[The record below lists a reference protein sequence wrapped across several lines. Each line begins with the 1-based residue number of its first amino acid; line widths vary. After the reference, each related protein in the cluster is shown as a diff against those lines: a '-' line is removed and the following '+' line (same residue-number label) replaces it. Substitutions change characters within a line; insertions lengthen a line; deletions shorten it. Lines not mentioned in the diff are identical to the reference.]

1 MVLILA
7 KPTPKFTVC
16 DVDLTLACTMLTT
29 RIFLHVLL
37 SHDIFD
43 LPVNGA
49 NTRHIIMSAYAFAE
63 KPVSNFPGKHGGVIL
78 LVLCN
83 RINNMGRGYFG
94 FTATDHTG
102 FVIASLIEP
111 AKKERYRAS
120 KQIHS
125 VVYQYRRH
133 YKPVLS
139 VAANPK

>member
-1 MVLILA
+1 MCCYLS
-7 KPTPKFTVC
+7 
-16 DVDLTLACTMLTT
+16 
-29 RIFLHVLL
+29 IFFR
-37 SHDIFD
+37 SIYIFS

-83 RINNMGRGYFG
+83 RIYNMGRGYFG
-94 FTATDHTG
+94 FAATDHTG

-120 KQIHS
+120 KQVHIVGKAKFFSSTIFLNRFPGGFLGLSGASWGLSDS
-125 VVYQYRRH
+125 V
-133 YKPVLS
+133 
-139 VAANPK
+139 N

>member
-1 MVLILA
+1 MY
-7 KPTPKFTVC
+7 
-16 DVDLTLACTMLTT
+16 
-29 RIFLHVLL
+29 IF
-37 SHDIFD
+37 FD

-120 KQIHS
+120 KQVHS
-125 VVYQYRRH
+125 VG
-133 YKPVLS
+133 K
-139 VAANPK
+139 ANFFSSKFLFMNQFPSLASWGLRSKLGSLLEAPHFLTIDLA

>member
-1 MVLILA
+1 MQVRKLFKGGNYSRAETIREN
-7 KPTPKFTVC
+7 TVH
-16 DVDLTLACTMLTT
+16 
-29 RIFLHVLL
+29 IYF
-37 SHDIFD
+37 FD

-94 FTATDHTG
+94 FAATDHTG

-120 KQIHS
+120 KQVHS
-125 VVYQYRRH
+125 VGKVCIF
-133 YKPVLS
+133 
-139 VAANPK
+139 